1 MGGRERKD
9 IHLSLSPE
17 LLHKAGKL
25 PSDLRQIFKSSPT
38 KKLPLFW
45 PGCLCQTQKHLVNPS
60 ITGVGELCVC
70 CIISVPLLKF
80 LTSLSHS
87 YMQTQTDTIGLGHA
101 VASPQCVRSSAYLES
116 ICLLPL
122 TDTETVNFAAAPTSV
137 SYWDGGEGQTE
148 EGLGDGEAGRKK
160 EGEVLQCP
168 NGVVFR
174 FLFS

>member
-116 ICLLPL
+116 ICLLPS
-122 TDTETVNFAAAPTSV
+122 TETETVNFAAAPRLCPT
-137 SYWDGGEGQTE
+137 GME
-148 EGLGDGEAGRKK
+148 EKGKRRRVWEMVRRGGRKR
-160 EGEVLQCP
+160 GRYDNAQM
-168 NGVVFR
+168 G
-174 FLFS
+174 